1 MANFFKNNKF
11 VSILVIISLLLIA
24 LFTYFIV
31 IFYLELTDLR
41 KTEQSLKNDI
51 EELGGEVDLQ
61 KLSTEKQVA
70 LTTYEE
76 TEEMTQL
83 MEEDVKLASEFFTP
97 AFSWKSA
104 DEYDEIRRSY
114 IEVLGEDNSFVE
126 LFLLENKRGNLAN
139 EADSYIDRLD
149 LTVELEEIE
158 IVPLRAAK
166 NDIHYIAFITYYSKT
181 DDAPEDKDGLADKSA
196 IVQFII
202 SGEIDDR
209 DITEIEAWTG
219 FST

>member
-1 MANFFKNNKF
+1 MASFFKDNKL
-11 VSILVIISLLLIA
+11 VSILLIVSLLLIA
-24 LFTYFIV
+24 LLTYFLLTY
-31 IFYLELTDLR
+31 YLELRDLR
-41 KTEQSLKNDI
+41 QTEESLKNDI

-61 KLSTEKQVA
+61 KLSAQKQLA
-70 LTTYEE
+70 LTSHEE
-76 TEEMTQL
+76 AEEMAQL

-104 DEYDEIRRSY
+104 DEYDEIRRIY
-114 IEVLGEDNSFVE
+114 VELLGEDNSFVE
-126 LFLLENKRGNLAN
+126 LFLLENKRDNLAN
-139 EADSYIDRLD
+139 EADSYIDRLN

-166 NDIHYIAFITYYSKT
+166 NDIHYIAFITYQSKT
-181 DDAPEDKDGLADKSA
+181 DDVPEDKASRASKSA

-202 SGEIDDR
+202 SGEIDER
-209 DITEIEAWTG
+209 EITDIEAWTG

>member
-70 LTTYEE
+70 LPSYEE

-114 IEVLGEDNSFVE
+114 IEVLGEDNTFVE

-139 EADSYIDRLD
+139 EADSYIDRLN

-166 NDIHYIAFITYYSKT
+166 NDIHYIAFITYHSKT
-181 DDAPEDKDGLADKSA
+181 DDLPGDKDGLADKSA

-209 DITEIEAWTG
+209 EITEIEAWTG